1 LITISFIAPVRFS
14 LTPSAVLPY
23 IPSDF
28 QHVLLFS
35 YPQIK
40 EASMKHRRLS
50 VVLMLLFVFAVFG
63 SAFAAEKPVKVGFVY
78 IMSGP
83 FATYGQ
89 FAKQGA
95 ELAIDEINAAG
106 GINGRKVEAMFEDS
120 TGKPDV
126 GIRAIRKLVYE
137 NEVDVVMGIDS
148 SGVASAVAPI
158 MNELK
163 TPLIITHAATPD
175 VTGTNCN
182 RYTFRVSL
190 NINQNI
196 AMASKLAAK
205 LKAQTWTTVGPDYS
219 FGHQS
224 WEYFQKYLQPLKPNA
239 VFLPKDQVA
248 FSPMSTTDFSPYI
261 TKILNSKAD
270 GVLIS
275 LWGGNLID
283 FIRQASDMGFFDGK
297 REVLMTLG
305 AATEVLYAL
314 KDKMPEN
321 IWVGTRYWFAANDSP
336 VNKAFVEAFQKRYNV
351 YPSYNAH
358 GAYAALKAY
367 AAAAK
372 KANSVDKEKIVTA
385 LEGLT
390 IEVPVGKITIRPE
403 DHQAIT
409 DGVWGQ
415 TTADP
420 KMPIRT
426 LKNLFQLPGDVI
438 TPPVSE
444 TGCKMK

>member
-1 LITISFIAPVRFS
+1 MM
-14 LTPSAVLPY
+14 VL
-23 IPSDF
+23 SG
-28 QHVLLFS
+28 L
-35 YPQIK
+35 
-40 EASMKHRRLS
+40 
-50 VVLMLLFVFAVFG
+50 
-63 SAFAAEKPVKVGFVY
+63 AADKPVKIGFVY

-95 ELAIDEINAAG
+95 ELAIAEINAAG
-106 GINGRKVEAMFEDS
+106 GIDGRKVEAFFEDS

-126 GIRAIRKLVYE
+126 GIRVIRKLVYE
-137 NEVDVVMGIDS
+137 NGVDVVMGLDS
-148 SGVASAVAPI
+148 SGVASAVAPV
-158 MNELK
+158 MKELK

-196 AMASKLAAK
+196 AMAATIAAE
-205 LKAQTWTTVGPDYS
+205 LKAKTWTTAGPDYS

-224 WEYFQKYLQPLKPNA
+224 WEYFQKYLSQKKSDA
-239 VFLPKDQVA
+239 AFLPAAEVA
-248 FSPMSTTDFSPYI
+248 FAPAATTDFSAYI

-283 FIRQASDMGFFDGK
+283 FVRQAADMGFFDGK
-297 REVLMTLG
+297 REILMTLG

-314 KDKMPEN
+314 KEKMPEG
-321 IWVGTRYWFAANDSP
+321 IWVGTRYWFAANDTP
-336 VNKAFVEAFQKRYNV
+336 LNKAFVDAYFKRYNV

-358 GAYAALKAY
+358 GAYGAVKTY
-367 AAAAK
+367 AAAAA
-372 KANSVDKEKIVTA
+372 KAKSTDKEKIVGA
-385 LEGLT
+385 LEGLS
-390 IEVPVGKITIRPE
+390 IELPVGRITIRPE
-403 DHQAIT
+403 DHQAVT

-415 TTADP
+415 TAADP
-420 KMPIRT
+420 RMPIRG
-426 LKNLFQLPGDVI
+426 LKPIRAFAGQDI
-438 TPPVSE
+438 TPPPAE
-444 TGCKMK
+444 TGCTMK

>member
-1 LITISFIAPVRFS
+1 
-14 LTPSAVLPY
+14 
-23 IPSDF
+23 
-28 QHVLLFS
+28 
-35 YPQIK
+35 
-40 EASMKHRRLS
+40 MKHRWLS
-50 VVLMLLFVFAVFG
+50 ILLMCCVVFAVAG
-63 SAFAAEKPVKVGFVY
+63 PVRSAEKPVKVGFVY

-95 ELAIDEINAAG
+95 DLAIDEINAAG
-106 GINGRKVEAMFEDS
+106 GINGRKVEALYEDS

-137 NEVDVVMGIDS
+137 NEVDVVIGIDS

-175 VTGTNCN
+175 VTGAKCN

-196 AMASKLAAK
+196 AMAAKLAAK
-205 LKAQTWTTVGPDYS
+205 LKAKTWTTIGPDYS

-224 WEYFQKYLQPLKPNA
+224 WEYFQKYLSKQKPDA
-239 VFLPKDQVA
+239 VFLPKENLA
-248 FSPMSTTDFSPYI
+248 FSPMATTDFSPYI

-283 FIRQASDMGFFDGK
+283 FVRQASDMGFFDGK

-321 IWVGTRYWFAANDSP
+321 IWVGTRYWFAANDSA
-336 VNKAFVEAFQKRYNV
+336 VNKAFVDAYMKRYNV

-372 KANSVDKEKIVTA
+372 KASSVDKEKIVSA
-385 LEGLT
+385 LEGLS
-390 IEVPVGKITIRPE
+390 IEVPIGKITIRTE

-415 TTADP
+415 TVADP

-426 LKNLFQLPGDVI
+426 LKNIFLLPGDAI
-438 TPPVSE
+438 TPSVEE
-444 TGCKMK
+444 TGCRMK